1 MRARL
6 LLSGLDMTLFVALHT
21 CDVFHHVI
29 WIGPFWK
36 WLSIKRQ
43 KAFLENLVFPQY
55 IVDLRIKDSSTWGE
69 CFGPKKKTVKIWRQL
84 PVEWKDLNFGP
95 LLCVNHW
102 TLNSGDHLISPGI
115 ITPESNTK
123 VIIIKERFT
132 KSTRSWLLDE
142 FSFQVPQEIY
152 REQYGEVAYL
162 C

>member
-43 KAFLENLVFPQY
+43 KEFLENLFFHNISLIYALKILQPEGNVSGQ
-55 IVDLRIKDSSTWGE
+55 
-69 CFGPKKKTVKIWRQL
+69 KKTVKIWRQL

-95 LLCVNHW
+95 LLCVNLW

-115 ITPESNTK
+115 ITPESNAK

-152 REQYGEVAYL
+152 REQYAEVAYL

>member
-1 MRARL
+1 MRAKL

-43 KAFLENLVFPQY
+43 KEFLENLVFHNISLIY
-55 IVDLRIKDSSTWGE
+55 ALRILQPEGNVSGQ
-69 CFGPKKKTVKIWRQL
+69 KKTVKIWRQL
-84 PVEWKDLNFGP
+84 PVKWKDLNFGP
-95 LLCVNHW
+95 LLCVNLW

-132 KSTRSWLLDE
+132 KSTRSWLLDK
-142 FSFQVPQEIY
+142 FSFQVQQEIY

>member
-29 WIGPFWK
+29 WIGLFWK

-43 KAFLENLVFPQY
+43 RAFLENLVFHNISLIYALKILQPEGN
-55 IVDLRIKDSSTWGE
+55 VS
-69 CFGPKKKTVKIWRQL
+69 GPKKTVKIWRRL

-95 LLCVNHW
+95 LLCDNLW
-102 TLNSGDHLISPGI
+102 TLNNGDHLISPGI

-132 KSTRSWLLDE
+132 KSTRSRLLDE

-152 REQYGEVAYL
+152 REQYG
-162 C
+162 